1 MRKFSKN
8 IPNEFNKH
16 NKKYKKIFEQDMK
29 KMRNVSRKFC
39 TTIYEITDFLQNF
52 MLKRFIEEHYLI
64 NEFLNPHKRM
74 CEEIC

>member
-1 MRKFSKN
+1 
-8 IPNEFNKH
+8 
-16 NKKYKKIFEQDMK
+16 MK